1 MAKKRMITSD
11 VISTDQFI
19 NVSLAARGLYMHLNS
34 VADDDGFISSA
45 KRTTRAVDGTED
57 MLNELV
63 DAGYLIR
70 FESGIFLVR
79 HWLIHN
85 TIKKDRYT
93 PTQCTKELAQVKT
106 QNGVYYTASDPEW
119 NQIGSAPEPQIRK
132 DKVSKDKYKQPQKRN
147 SFNNFEQREYD
158 FEALEKALLAN

>member
-1 MAKKRMITSD
+1 MAKKRMISQE
-11 VISTDQFI
+11 VIDTDRFLS
-19 NVSLAARGLYMHLNS
+19 VSLAARGLYMHLNS

-106 QNGVYYTASDPEW
+106 LNGVYYTAADPEW

-132 DKVSKDKYKQPQKRN
+132 DKISKDKYKPPQKRN
-147 SFNNFEQREYD
+147 SFNNFNQRDYD
-158 FEALEKALLAN
+158 YDALEKILLSK